1 MKKNLLIL
9 ASILALSTTALTACS
24 EEKSSENVS
33 VITEA
38 ETADNSNFNELKEGQ
53 PKREKGKRIIGKV
66 TNLSDKSVTLKTA
79 QMPEREPLSEDS
91 SSMEMPKGERPQEP
105 KDMPQGEAPQG
116 EKGQPPMN
124 KHNDLEPVEMNFDGE
139 EITLEID
146 ETKLF
151 KMGEAPEDRKN
162 ASFSEITQD
171 SVLTI
176 IYEEDGETIK
186 EILLKAE

>member
-24 EEKSSENVS
+24 EEKGSENVS

-38 ETADNSNFNELKEGQ
+38 EATNNSNDNELNEGQ

-66 TNLSDKSVTLKTA
+66 TNLNDKSITLKTA
-79 QMPEREPLSEDS
+79 QMPEREPLSEDTS
-91 SSMEMPKGERPQEP
+91 LMEMPQGERPQEP
-105 KDMPQGEAPQG
+105 KDMPQGEPPQG

-124 KHNDLEPVEMNFDGE
+124 KHNDLEPMEMNFDGE
-139 EITLEID
+139 EITIEID

-162 ASFSEITQD
+162 ASLSEIKQD
-171 SVLTI
+171 NILTI
-176 IYEEDGETIK
+176 VYEEDNETIK
-186 EILLKAE
+186 EILLKTE